1 MKSLTAR
8 EIKKKLM
15 GVIATDGY
23 IDTKNN
29 RFEFYSKSKQLSD
42 DITETLQC
50 ITGCHVNYKY
60 DKKNNGHRIW
70 TRKHAYF
77 KYMGDKFYTNRKCL
91 TPYIISRLNEQSLA
105 YMWMCDGYLEHSKN
119 RKKNKVQNIGWFC
132 LEAFPKEELELL
144 INKLK
149 DFGISSSLIS
159 KPWGFGF
166 RIRIGGQD
174 LQRFISLI
182 SPYIL
187 EDFKYKTILFYKGKE
202 YVLDLPSAEH
212 YISYYDVVDD
222 IVRYSQKWEKT

>member
-23 IDTKNN
+23 IDIKNN

-42 DITETLQC
+42 DISQTLAC

-60 DKKNNGHRIW
+60 DLKNKGHRIW

-77 KYMGDKFYTNRKCL
+77 KYMGDKFYSNRKEL
-91 TPYIISRLNEQSLA
+91 NSYVVNRLDQQSLA

-119 RKKNKVQNIGWFC
+119 RKKNKIQNIGWFC

-144 INKLK
+144 QQKLLTY
-149 DFGISSSLIS
+149 GIQTSLVS
-159 KPWGFGF
+159 KPWGFGY
-166 RIRIGGQD
+166 RIRIGGHN
-174 LQRFISLI
+174 LQKFISLI
-182 SPYIL
+182 YPHIL
-187 EDFKYKTILFYKGKE
+187 SDFYYKTVLFYKGKE
-202 YVLDLPSAEH
+202 HVLNLPSAEH
-212 YISYYDVVDD
+212 YVKYYNVVDD
-222 IVRYSQKWEKT
+222 IVRHSQK